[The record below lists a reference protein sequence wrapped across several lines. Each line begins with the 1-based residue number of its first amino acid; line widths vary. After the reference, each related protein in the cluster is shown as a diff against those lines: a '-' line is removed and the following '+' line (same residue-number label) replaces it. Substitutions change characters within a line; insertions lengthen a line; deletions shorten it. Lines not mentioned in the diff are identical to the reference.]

1 MELKRSVAA
10 QFDDA
15 ILAHVN
21 WILRFRHL
29 LSGIEREAVDPAQV
43 GDDTACAFGRW
54 LHASPDAFR
63 SGGQFELVRTLHREF
78 HGEASA
84 IAAALRAHEPR
95 GQLEARLGD
104 LEGLSDRLI
113 DALYVAKAAHLDGA
127 ARGSD

>member
-1 MELKRSVAA
+1 MAT

-29 LSGIEREAVDPAQV
+29 LSGIERESVDPAQV

-54 LHASPDAFR
+54 LHASPEAFR
-63 SGGQFELVRTLHREF
+63 MWGQFELVRTLHREF
-78 HGEASA
+78 HDQASA
-84 IAAALRAHEPR
+84 IAGALRVHESQS
-95 GQLEARLGD
+95 QLEDRLRV

-113 DALYVAKAAHLDGA
+113 DALYVAKAAYLGA
-127 ARGSD
+127 GTRSSV